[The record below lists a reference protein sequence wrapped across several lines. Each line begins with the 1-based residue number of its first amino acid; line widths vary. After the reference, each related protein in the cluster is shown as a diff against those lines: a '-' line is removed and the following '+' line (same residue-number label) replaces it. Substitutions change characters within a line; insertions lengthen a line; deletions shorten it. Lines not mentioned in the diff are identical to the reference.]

1 MICNRVYIM
10 TKKTMN
16 DVWKHLYSDKG
27 RKVSQNSLN
36 NLVTEKPKWKNL
48 PTKAI
53 RVPEIFS
60 DKLIE
65 VARIWDREN
74 SIKRN
79 TDYSNKDMEQAI
91 SILKK
96 SLKLPANRGGAIKQ
110 EIREAIRLL
119 QAEGKH

>member
-1 MICNRVYIM
+1 MA
-10 TKKTMN
+10 KTTIN
-16 DVWKHLYSDKG
+16 DVWKYLYPYQD

-36 NLVTEKPKWKNL
+36 NLVTEKPKWENL

-53 RVPEIFS
+53 RVPEIFRGE
-60 DKLIE
+60 IME
-65 VARIWDREN
+65 FARILDRGN

-79 TDYSNKDMEQAI
+79 TDYSHKDIEQAI

-110 EIREAIRLL
+110 EIRKAIRLL
-119 QAEGKH
+119 QTEDKH